1 MVEFN
6 VLQYTWRKNMP
17 TINVDSRGTKCPGPI
32 TDLIRA
38 YKNANNGNEIVILA
52 NDPGVVHKNQKWI
65 YRINPRR
72 Y

>member
-1 MVEFN
+1 
-6 VLQYTWRKNMP
+6 MP

-65 YRINPRR
+65 YRINPEGTDIEVRIKVTGKR
-72 Y
+72 